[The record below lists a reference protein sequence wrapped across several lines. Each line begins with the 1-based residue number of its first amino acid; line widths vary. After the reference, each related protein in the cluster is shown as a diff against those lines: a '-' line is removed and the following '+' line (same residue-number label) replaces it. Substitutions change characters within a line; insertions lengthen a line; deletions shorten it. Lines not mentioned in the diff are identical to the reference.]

1 MTVQPS
7 FTDAALVPELGP
19 SLGRLGD
26 PPELGPPR
34 GVLGIGLDDI
44 RLNLVTALF
53 DVAGAARS
61 FAAAGDRQG
70 AIASLARVVWI
81 NLWERA
87 VASAAR
93 RITDVVNTRLREGAQ
108 ESHLS
113 ERGLNEFLLK
123 VDDER

>member
-1 MTVQPS
+1 MTIQSTSV
-7 FTDAALVPELGP
+7 DAWMVPELGP
-19 SLGRLGD
+19 SLGKLCD
-26 PPELGPPR
+26 PPDLEPPR
-34 GVLGIGLDDI
+34 GVLGIGFEDI
-44 RLNLVTALF
+44 RLQLVTALF

-81 NLWERA
+81 DLWERA

-93 RITDVVNTRLREGAQ
+93 RITDVVNARLREAAQ

-113 ERGLNEFLLK
+113 DRGLSRFLLN
-123 VDDER
+123 VEDE